1 MSTVILIVSLIA
13 DLVTVAL
20 VIAVYIRQEDK
31 FSIFDTIV
39 NSQNQIFRESLKDT
53 FDMYKALSDQ
63 YHSMYDIYKTQLEV
77 YEKMMDA
84 YKTINESY
92 TMTNK
97 HYRELLDTWKEI
109 DERYSVTCD
118 QFEEIEKGLADIY
131 SETTEHKC
139 RCHIGPEV
147 EDRE

>member
-13 DLVTVAL
+13 NLVTVAL
-20 VIAVYIRQEDK
+20 VIGVYIRQEDK

-77 YEKMMDA
+77 Y
-84 YKTINESY
+84 
-92 TMTNK
+92 
-97 HYRELLDTWKEI
+97 RELLDTWKEI

-131 SETTEHKC
+131 SETTNHTC

>member
-1 MSTVILIVSLIA
+1 MSTVILIVSLIVNLA
-13 DLVTVAL
+13 TVAL
-20 VIAVYIRQEDK
+20 VIGIYIRQEDK
-31 FSIFDTIV
+31 FSIFGAAI
-39 NSQNQIFRESLKDT
+39 NSQNQIFKGI
-53 FDMYKALSDQ
+53 FDMYKALLDQ

-77 YEKMMDA
+77 YEKMMNA

-131 SETTEHKC
+131 SVTTEHKC
-139 RCHIGPEV
+139 HCQIGPEV